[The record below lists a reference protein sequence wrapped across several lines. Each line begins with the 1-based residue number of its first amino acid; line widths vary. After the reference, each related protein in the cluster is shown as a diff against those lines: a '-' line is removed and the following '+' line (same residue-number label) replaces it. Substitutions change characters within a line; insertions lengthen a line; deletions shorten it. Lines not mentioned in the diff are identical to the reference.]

1 MLNFIV
7 LISDIFQEDK
17 RFLCSDQVLIHS
29 TYLPQV
35 VNWAIQQKAEKRLEE
50 AMERL
55 GIPFA
60 IYEVQGDDGKSS
72 TTKWT
77 SLEGMYFIF

>member
-17 RFLCSDQVLIHS
+17 RFLCSDQVLIRS

-60 IYEVQGDDGKSS
+60 IYEVQGDDGKPS